1 LNKEKIIDIFEST
14 GALLKGHFVLSSG
27 LHSDTYFQCAKVLQ
41 FPEYLQLFAKM
52 ICTEF
57 ADNRPDLVISPA
69 IGGIVIGTEVG
80 RQFGVRTVFSERKQ
94 KKMIIRRGFEILPNE
109 KVLVVEDVITTGG
122 SVNEVIEI
130 LKENKCKIIG
140 LAVLVD
146 RSNGKIKLHKNQYSI
161 ASIDSS
167 SYQELDL
174 PKELARIPI
183 QKPGSRFS

>member
-1 LNKEKIIDIFEST
+1 MNNKKIINIFKST

-41 FPEYLQLFAKM
+41 FPEYLQLFAKI
-52 ICTEF
+52 ICAEF

-94 KKMIIRRGFEILPNE
+94 KKMVIRRGFEILPQD
-109 KVLVVEDVITTGG
+109 KVLIVEDVITTGG
-122 SVNEVIEI
+122 SVNEVIRTLNET
-130 LKENKCKIIG
+130 ECKIIG

-146 RSNGKIKLHKNQYSI
+146 RSNGKIKLHPNQYSI
-161 ASIDSS
+161 ASIDSL